1 MTNNNGKNTKD
12 TGGIVRAVPIIL
24 CAAALF
30 IAICFIFGGTGAFG
44 YGVSS
49 VLRGLFAG
57 GAYSIPL
64 FLILHALLFKDDYA
78 NGTAVSRIV
87 FSLIAVLIV
96 SSIDYTICY
105 FGKEPVF
112 DPALFYTNQTAGG
125 FVGGIFSFCITKI
138 IGSVGLIILD
148 ITVVTAAAI
157 VSFGKKDSTARKG
170 ILGFLEF
177 FTYCLSLIEKKIKK
191 SVDDRHEAKAEK
203 KRQET
208 ERHHAQFLNDQFFET
223 SDMDELSIN
232 QLGIHESRDP
242 KSAERRPNLHTKVF
256 NRSAISKE
264 ELERERAEREKYVK
278 AEQKKASFNFNIEST
293 DKKDEEK
300 DKKAA
305 SSRSDLGSV
314 FFGNS
319 DSKFGD
325 NHIAY
330 DVRENAEDVFTKD
343 FDPFDFATGEKL
355 VAKQSTRASSS
366 SKKIA
371 KAPDADSLFYVTEES
386 IAESKR
392 LAEQGRRRDDFEMRK
407 ARLFEKKGY
416 TPRAKAPEPT
426 PQTTENTVTE
436 EPSVNTVNAPETVET
451 KAESSVSEPATNLF
465 RPAAP
470 HAITTEATFGT
481 RPDFEEAE
489 FVPAVVTETI
499 DENVEFSQISDD
511 DEIRKIAE
519 SAAWGRPQNIP
530 EEEEAEQASAETV
543 TFGDPNEKDF
553 DTVAEEIAELVR
565 MNNPGY
571 ARSANKSVFTTVVR
585 GDVNESEPA
594 AKEPEAPAVTE
605 SVPPTEEKLEEA
617 EPETDSP
624 VPEET
629 NDIKKLARAIPLVIE
644 DVTYT
649 TPKKEETQA
658 GVFREEIKAF
668 DATPSVKSAEESA
681 VKKPIETPEVE
692 NASEK
697 APSFKEY
704 TPPPVAE
711 KEPVKTAPILITERE
726 LLTPANNSAND
737 IFLEREI
744 ARYDSF
750 EEAPAEEPKQDPPQK
765 ITHYTAPKPTPD
777 PEVIYTNE
785 VSYTHVKPAATKVN
799 YTYSEVAAPKV
810 NYMPAVSHT
819 EPAEKVVPIE
829 PIKETVFKNEEKPV
843 PAAAVT
849 PTIDDSLFAE
859 SDEIQKQEPVMLKE
873 ETGTVFTFEEE
884 DEEEAYIF
892 DPSDP
897 DAFAEEDDGSED
909 LMPIPPEEQNPD
921 VIKQRAM
928 FPFLDGEKPAVV
940 STPAAQ
946 APIQSHRAAPTQTA
960 VVTEV
965 KENVQKSEAKS
976 EAEEEI
982 IPFDEDPRAFI
993 KDEEPP
999 FEVEKKP
1006 ETAVVA
1012 AEEKPK
1018 KKDYSDY
1025 VFPPID
1031 LLHAAAG
1038 EGADE
1043 DVAREIQDN
1052 ADKLI
1057 DTLAS
1062 FGVTAS
1068 IKGVDRGPRITRYE
1082 VVPARGTKVSSIMN
1096 LDNDIALNLAAD
1108 GIRMEAPIPGKT
1120 AVGVEIPNKK
1130 ASLVRLRELIETVD
1144 YRDLKSKTTVC
1155 MGKDVAG
1162 QPIFADVAKM
1172 PHALVAGA
1180 TGMGKSVWINSLMLS
1195 ILYKARPDEVKFIMI
1210 DPKQVEFTMYNG
1222 IPHLLVPV
1230 VTDVKQAAGT
1240 LMWAVE
1246 EMERRY
1252 GVLQELCVRNIDAY
1266 NDKVVANPALG
1277 EPMSRIVIVIDEFAE
1292 LIMQA
1297 KNPVESLIIRI
1308 AQKAR
1313 AAGIHLIIGTQ
1324 KPVKEVITGL
1334 IKSNIPSKFSCKV
1347 ASNRDSILIFDA
1359 AGAEK
1364 LLDKGDMLVSFANS
1378 IKPLRVQ
1385 SAFVADDEV
1394 EAVMDY
1400 LKQFSDGQNYDE
1412 TVMEEIKRAADKCS
1426 KKGGG
1431 DRDDDDEEEG
1441 SYGEGYLNNK
1451 QFLDAVELAVN
1462 TGKISTSLIQRKISI
1477 GYGKAAKFIDV
1488 MEDMGVVGEAN
1499 GSKPREVLLTA
1510 DEWHEKLSRTSYN

>member
-1 MTNNNGKNTKD
+1 MTNNSGNKNTKSD
-12 TGGIVRAVPIIL
+12 SGIVRAVPIIL
-24 CAAALF
+24 SAAAVF
-30 IAICFIFGGTGAFG
+30 VAICFIFGGTGAFG
-44 YGVSS
+44 YGVTS
-49 VLRGLFAG
+49 VLKGLFAG
-57 GAYSIPL
+57 GAYAIPL
-64 FLILHALLFKDDYA
+64 LLLIHALLFKEDHA
-78 NGTAVSRIV
+78 KGALVARTV
-87 FSLIAVLIV
+87 FSLIAIVIV
-96 SSIDYTICY
+96 SSIDYTMFY
-105 FGKEPVF
+105 WDKEPVF
-112 DPALFYTNQTAGG
+112 DPVMFYAEGMAGG
-125 FVGGIFSFCITKI
+125 FIGGIFSFCITKI
-138 IGSVGLIILD
+138 LGSVGLIILD

-157 VSFGKKDSTARKG
+157 ISFGKKDSTARRG

-177 FTYCLSLIEKKIKK
+177 FTFFLSLIEKKIKK
-191 SVDDRHEAKAEK
+191 SADDRREAKAEE

-208 ERHHAQFLNDQFFET
+208 ERHHAQFLDDQFFET
-223 SDMDELSIN
+223 SDMDELNIN

-242 KSAERRPNLHTKVF
+242 KSAERRPNLHNKVF
-256 NRSAISKE
+256 NKSAVPKE
-264 ELERERAEREKYVK
+264 ELEREKRERENAVR
-278 AEQKKASFNFNIEST
+278 AEQKKASFNFNIETEDQS
-293 DKKDEEK
+293 K
-300 DKKAA
+300 DKQQNAK
-305 SSRSDLGSV
+305 RSDLGSV
-314 FFGNS
+314 FFENP
-319 DSKFGD
+319 DNKFGS
-325 NHIAY
+325 HHAAY
-330 DVRENAEDVFTKD
+330 DIRENASDVFTKD

-355 VAKQSTRASSS
+355 VAKQSTRSSTS
-366 SKKIA
+366 SKKSA
-371 KAPDADSLFYVTEES
+371 KAADSDSLFYVTEES
-386 IAESKR
+386 IAAQRR
-392 LAEQGRRRDDFEMRK
+392 LAEEGRRRDDFEMRK
-407 ARLFEKKGY
+407 AKLFEKKGY
-416 TPRAKAPEPT
+416 TPRAQKQQAPKPSVPE
-426 PQTTENTVTE
+426 EVETVTVNEVPTHVE
-436 EPSVNTVNAPETVET
+436 EIKVDSKKTEEKTDVFR
-451 KAESSVSEPATNLF
+451 KATT
-465 RPAAP
+465 P
-470 HAITTEATFGT
+470 HVVTTEATFGT
-481 RPDFEEAE
+481 RPEFEEME
-489 FVPAVVTETI
+489 YVQEPSKEEI
-499 DENVEFSQISDD
+499 KLDGISSDE
-511 DEIRKIAE
+511 EIRKIAE
-519 SAAWGRPQNIP
+519 SAAWGRPQHAEEDSDESAPVSDAISAGNP
-530 EEEEAEQASAETV
+530 E
-543 TFGDPNEKDF
+543 EKDF

-565 MNNPGY
+565 INNPGY
-571 ARSANKSVFTTVVR
+571 ARSANKSTFTTVVKVD
-585 GDVNESEPA
+585 GNEVTPTP
-594 AKEPEAPAVTE
+594 KEPESERSA
-605 SVPPTEEKLEEA
+605 TEESEMSESDSEA
-617 EPETDSP
+617 RAIKEDTNTDKSQP
-624 VPEET
+624 AS
-629 NDIKKLARAIPLVIE
+629 DISELARAVPLVIE

-649 TPKKEETQA
+649 SLEKEETPKA
-658 GVFREEIKAF
+658 VFEVFENEEAKPVSEVTKVSEEIPAF
-668 DATPSVKSAEESA
+668 KPYTPPVANI
-681 VKKPIETPEVE
+681 P
-692 NASEK
+692 EK
-697 APSFKEY
+697 APE
-704 TPPPVAE
+704 
-711 KEPVKTAPILITERE
+711 APILITERE
-726 LLTPANNSAND
+726 LITPAKVVSSED
-737 IFLEREI
+737 FLEKEI

-750 EEAPAEEPKQDPPQK
+750 EEDSAPCDNVSDKREPAIPSPAPAVNISFAEE
-765 ITHYTAPKPTPD
+765 AP
-777 PEVIYTNE
+777 I
-785 VSYTHVKPAATKVN
+785 AAESK
-799 YTYSEVAAPKV
+799 SAPI
-810 NYMPAVSHT
+810 P
-819 EPAEKVVPIE
+819 
-829 PIKETVFKNEEKPV
+829 
-843 PAAAVT
+843 AVT
-849 PTIDDSLFAE
+849 PTIDNSLFEFKE
-859 SDEIQKQEPVMLKE
+859 SSEISAPAVSE
-873 ETGTVFTFEEE
+873 EEFGTVFTFDEE
-884 DEEEAYIF
+884 DEEEEEKTT
-892 DPSDP
+892 SSVQP
-897 DAFAEEDDGSED
+897 DAIPFEEEPEEE

-928 FPFLDGEKPAVV
+928 FPFLDAV
-940 STPAAQ
+940 TPVE
-946 APIQSHRAAPTQTA
+946 T
-960 VVTEV
+960 
-965 KENVQKSEAKS
+965 VQKSAPVSAPKVTPTIQKADTKI

-982 IPFDEDPRAFI
+982 IPFDEDP
-993 KDEEPP
+993 KDFVKEEEPP
-999 FEVEKKP
+999 FEIEKKP
-1006 ETAVVA
+1006 EVSIVL

-1031 LLHAAAG
+1031 LLHGGSA
-1038 EGADE
+1038 EGMDE

-1277 EPMSRIVIVIDEFAE
+1277 EPMSRIIIVIDEFAE

-1394 EAVMDY
+1394 ESVMDY

-1431 DRDDDDEEEG
+1431 DRDDGDEEEG
-1441 SYGEGYLNNK
+1441 SYGEGFLNNK

-1510 DEWHEKLSRTSYN
+1510 DEWHEKLARTSYD